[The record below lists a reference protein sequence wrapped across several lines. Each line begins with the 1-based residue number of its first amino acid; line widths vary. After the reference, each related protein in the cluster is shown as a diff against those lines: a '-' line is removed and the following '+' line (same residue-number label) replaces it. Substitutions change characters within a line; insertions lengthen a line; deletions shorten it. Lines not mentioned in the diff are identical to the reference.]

1 MIHVAGVAEAEFR
14 TDIPKPLL
22 ELEKESGNNSSY
34 SEGIEGVKTVLTA
47 NSKSTLEDK

>member
-22 ELEKESGNNSSY
+22 ELKIESENNFSY
-34 SEGIEGVKTVLTA
+34 SEAIEGVKVLTA

>member
-1 MIHVAGVAEAEFR
+1 MIHVAGVAEAESR

-22 ELEKESGNNSSY
+22 ELDKESENIFSY
-34 SEGIEGVKTVLTA
+34 SEAIERVKTVLTA